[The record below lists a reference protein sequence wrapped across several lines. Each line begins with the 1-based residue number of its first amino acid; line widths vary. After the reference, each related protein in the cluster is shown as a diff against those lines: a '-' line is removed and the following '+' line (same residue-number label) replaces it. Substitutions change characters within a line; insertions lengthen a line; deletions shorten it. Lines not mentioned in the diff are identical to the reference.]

1 MVFAYLFAQSV
12 SGAAILKDACAK
24 VDSAKTLTYTSV
36 ELTEEFKGEH
46 RIRYSFKTGGY
57 FRAET
62 PTVIDVS
69 SPKGGWTYRAD
80 KKIYQ
85 SRPPID
91 SSFSVAWLKGFDIFH
106 SSSPVIGVPK
116 EVVWHKMPT
125 LRIELDGRKQ
135 MTKETKL
142 FVFVDPKTHNPIGIS
157 GNLGSMTQVVIFE
170 DLKVNPPLS
179 DSLFTFMPP
188 KDWKQV
194 TAKSGGWN

>member
-1 MVFAYLFAQSV
+1 
-12 SGAAILKDACAK
+12 
-24 VDSAKTLTYTSV
+24 
-36 ELTEEFKGEH
+36 
-46 RIRYSFKTGGY
+46 
-57 FRAET
+57 
-62 PTVIDVS
+62 
-69 SPKGGWTYRAD
+69 
-80 KKIYQ
+80 
-85 SRPPID
+85 
-91 SSFSVAWLKGFDIFH
+91 
-106 SSSPVIGVPK
+106 
-116 EVVWHKMPT
+116 MPT